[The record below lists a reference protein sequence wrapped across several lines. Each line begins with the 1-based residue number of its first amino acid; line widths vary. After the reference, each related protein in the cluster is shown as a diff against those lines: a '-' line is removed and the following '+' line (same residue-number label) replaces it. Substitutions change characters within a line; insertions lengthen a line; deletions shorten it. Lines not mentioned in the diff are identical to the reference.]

1 MKKPGAV
8 TSKPT
13 VNPAS
18 RFTSKPFP
26 EEKQAWPALQ
36 REMKPVPDCGEESYR
51 GSGKLTAARRW

>member
-1 MKKPGAV
+1 MKKPGPL